1 MIKDILKDAESRMNS
16 AVEALHDD
24 LRRIRT
30 GRATPALVE
39 GIEVEYYG
47 MSTRMNQLATISIP
61 EPRQIMIRPFDAST
75 VDTIFKA
82 IQKSDLGITPN
93 SDGKVIRL
101 NLPPLTEE
109 RRRDLVKVV
118 HKRVEDGR
126 IAVRNVRRDCIK
138 DMKDFE
144 KEKLISEDDLKRG
157 EEELQEITDQ
167 FIEKMKEVGD
177 EKEAEIM
184 EV

>member
-1 MIKDILKDAESRMNS
+1 MVKDILKDAESRMNG
-16 AVEALHDD
+16 AVDALHDD
-24 LRRIRT
+24 LKTIRT

-47 MSTRMNQLATISIP
+47 MPTRMNQLATISIP
-61 EPRQIMIRPFDAST
+61 EPRQIMIRPFDAGSLDN
-75 VDTIFKA
+75 VIKA
-82 IQKSDLGITPN
+82 IQKSDLGINPN

-101 NLPPLTEE
+101 NLPPLTED
-109 RRRDLVKVV
+109 RRYDLVKVV

-126 IAVRNVRRDCIK
+126 IAVRNVRRDCMK

-144 KEKLISEDDLKRG
+144 KEKLISEDDLERG
-157 EEELQEITDQ
+157 EKDLQEITDKY
-167 FIEKMKEVGD
+167 IDLLKTVGD
-177 EKEAEIM
+177 EKEEEIM

>member
-1 MIKDILKDAESRMNS
+1 MVKDILKDAESRMNS
-16 AVEALHDD
+16 AVESLQDD
-24 LRRIRT
+24 LKRIRT

-47 MSTRMNQLATISIP
+47 MPTKMNQLATISIP
-61 EPRQIMIRPFDAST
+61 EPRQIMIRPFDAGT
-75 VDTIFKA
+75 VDNVVKA

-101 NLPPLTEE
+101 NLPALTEE
-109 RRRDLVKVV
+109 RRRELVKLV

-126 IAVRNVRRDCIK
+126 IAVRNVRRDCKK
-138 DMKDFE
+138 DMEDFE

-157 EEELQEITDQ
+157 EEKLQEVTDKYT
-167 FIEKMKEVGD
+167 EKLKEVGD
-177 EKEAEIM
+177 EKEVEIM

>member
-16 AVEALHDD
+16 AVEALWDD
-24 LRRIRT
+24 LKRIRT

-47 MSTRMNQLATISIP
+47 MPTKMNQLAAISIP
-61 EPRQIMIRPFDAST
+61 EPRQIMIRPFDAGSINE
-75 VDTIFKA
+75 VVKA

-109 RRRDLVKVV
+109 RRRELVKLV
-118 HKRVEDGR
+118 HKRVEEGR
-126 IAVRNVRRDCIK
+126 IAVRNVRRDCKK
-138 DMKDFE
+138 DMEDFE

-157 EEELQEITDQ
+157 EEKLQEVTDKYT
-167 FIEKMKEVGD
+167 EKLKEVGD
-177 EKEAEIM
+177 EKEVEIM

>member
-1 MIKDILKDAESRMNS
+1 MVKDILKDAESRMNG
-16 AVEALHDD
+16 AVDALHDD
-24 LRRIRT
+24 LRTIRT

-47 MSTRMNQLATISIP
+47 MPTRMNQLATISIP

-75 VDTIFKA
+75 VDSIIKA
-82 IQKSDLGITPN
+82 IQKSDIGINPN

-109 RRRDLVKVV
+109 RRRELVKVV
-118 HKRVEDGR
+118 HRRVEDGR
-126 IAVRNVRRDCIK
+126 IAVRNVRRDCMK

-144 KEKLISEDDLKRG
+144 KEKLISEDDLERG
-157 EEELQEITDQ
+157 EKELQEITDK
-167 FIEKMKEVGD
+167 FIDLLKTVGD
-177 EKEAEIM
+177 EKEEEIM

>member
-1 MIKDILKDAESRMNS
+1 MIKDILKDAESRMNG
-16 AVEALHDD
+16 AVDALHDD
-24 LRRIRT
+24 LRTIRT

-47 MSTRMNQLATISIP
+47 MPTRMNQLATISIP

-75 VDTIFKA
+75 VDSIIKA
-82 IQKSDLGITPN
+82 IQKSDLGINPN

-101 NLPPLTEE
+101 NLPALTEE
-109 RRRDLVKVV
+109 RRRELVKVV
-118 HKRVEDGR
+118 HRRVEDGR
-126 IAVRNVRRDCIK
+126 IAVRNVRRDCMK

-144 KEKLISEDDLKRG
+144 KEKLISEDDLERG
-157 EEELQEITDQ
+157 EKELQEITDK
-167 FIEKMKEVGD
+167 FIDLLKTVGD
-177 EKEAEIM
+177 EKEEEIM